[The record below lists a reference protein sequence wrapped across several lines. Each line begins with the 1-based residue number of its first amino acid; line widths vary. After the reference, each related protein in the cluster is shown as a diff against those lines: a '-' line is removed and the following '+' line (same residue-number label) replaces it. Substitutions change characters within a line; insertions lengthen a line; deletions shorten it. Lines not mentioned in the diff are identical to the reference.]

1 MDKSR
6 KALLCAL
13 DGLEET
19 AKEAAVQRG
28 LNSGGA
34 RIVCCVEKNSG
45 QRAADG
51 PVASRATPKRKWCP
65 RVYLGSLEVL

>member
-1 MDKSR
+1 MDTSR
-6 KALLCAL
+6 KALSCSV
-13 DGLEET
+13 DSSEET
-19 AKEAAVQRG
+19 AEEAAVQRG
-28 LNSGGA
+28 LKSGGA
-34 RIVCCVEKNSG
+34 RTVCCVEKNSG